1 MDSGRVETE
10 LDRQIAAVRGEAI
23 AGDRSV
29 AIETDAVGRIT
40 RLYVADYAMDDGPE
54 RLAAIL
60 LEQHRIAHGGAVAQA
75 IAVLES
81 QASEVP
87 GQR

>member
-1 MDSGRVETE
+1 M
-10 LDRQIAAVRGEAI
+10 
-23 AGDRSV
+23 
-29 AIETDAVGRIT
+29 AIETDPVGRIT